1 VDTQTT
7 LFIQLLAGL
16 FIYDSLYT
24 AIATSVYILPYE
36 MALSNKA
43 RSSIFIWKIL
53 FSAVAMAAPLVL
65 LPIIQLGPGDD
76 PTPFRWIMTGV
87 GLAAGAIIFLSTFSI
102 MKNTS
107 SRMRNSSPSLN
118 L

>member
-1 VDTQTT
+1 MDTQTT

-24 AIATSVYILPYE
+24 AIATSVYIMPYE

-53 FSAVAMAAPLVL
+53 FSAVAMAGPL
-65 LPIIQLGPGDD
+65 
-76 PTPFRWIMTGV
+76 
-87 GLAAGAIIFLSTFSI
+87 SC
-102 MKNTS
+102 
-107 SRMRNSSPSLN
+107 SPSFSRVPVMTPL
-118 L
+118 LSAGS